1 MADITLSKAVRSNL
15 LNLQSTATS
24 LGKTQERLATG
35 LKVNSALDN
44 PTNFF
49 TASSLNSRAG
59 DLGRLLDAVGNATQ
73 TIEAANNG
81 LSAITKL
88 VESAQATARQALQT
102 TGAVTSNKLVGS
114 TSAEYD
120 PKSLTTV
127 SGDNTTAVPAGL
139 EADAIASASTSS
151 IVGDSSAV
159 TATSAQ
165 FSAQI
170 TSADLGTDA
179 ANVQATGT
187 RCQCPGRHGRY
198 RCGCGPGRHHN
209 RCCQ

>member
-15 LNLQSTATS
+15 LNLQSTATQ

-73 TIEAANNG
+73 TLEAADNG

-88 VESAQATARQALQT
+88 VESAQATARQALQATGQT
-102 TGAVTSNKLVGS
+102 TTSLIEGDDSTAVFTPKTPVTVESAAGTVVASVTGS
-114 TSAEYD
+114 TDTSTLALDVSAATSFDINGTTFDLEAAD
-120 PKSLTTV
+120 TAGDGDNSLTQTEL
-127 SGDNTTAVPAGL
+127 SN
-139 EADAIASASTSS
+139 
-151 IVGDSSAV
+151 
-159 TATSAQ
+159 
-165 FSAQI
+165 
-170 TSADLGTDA
+170 
-179 ANVQATGT
+179 
-187 RCQCPGRHGRY
+187 Y
-198 RCGCGPGRHHN
+198 
-209 RCCQ
+209 